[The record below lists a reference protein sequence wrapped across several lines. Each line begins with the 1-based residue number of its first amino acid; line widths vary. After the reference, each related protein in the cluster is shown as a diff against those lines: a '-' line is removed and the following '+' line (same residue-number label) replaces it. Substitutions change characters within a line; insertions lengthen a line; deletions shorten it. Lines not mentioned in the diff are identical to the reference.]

1 MDSISKINKDK
12 HGYSSTTESE
22 FIEIQAANVNVRLIY
37 VTKLSNTSNLFRKL
51 QNCSKQGCSG
61 YNLCKVW

>member
-22 FIEIQAANVNVRLIY
+22 FIEIQAANVNVQLI
-37 VTKLSNTSNLFRKL
+37 
-51 QNCSKQGCSG
+51 
-61 YNLCKVW
+61 LCDKT